1 MPDIV
6 TLTMNPALDIST
18 STEFVRPTNKLRCA
32 APRYDPGGGGINV
45 ARVIH
50 RLGGAVLAV
59 FPAGGPPGLALEE
72 LLIRNGVPHRC
83 IPIEGITR
91 ENFAIDDRRTGQQ
104 YRFVLPGPK
113 LTEDDQ
119 QRCLTRLADAASG
132 ARFLVV
138 SGSLP
143 PGVPTDFYLQVA
155 QVARRIGARLVL
167 DTSGTAL
174 RQHYG
179 AHLVKPSL
187 RELQDCVG
195 RELRTEND
203 QAAAARELIDAGVS
217 DVVIVSL
224 GARGAL
230 AVSADGAELH
240 PPIEVPARS
249 TCGAGDSMVA
259 GITLALTQG
268 LSLQDA
274 VRRGNAAGAAT
285 VMAPG
290 TELCLAEDVDRLYRT
305 LVERAPGTAATTDA
319 GPG

>member
-18 STEFVRPTNKLRCA
+18 STASVHPTNKLRCA
-32 APRYDPGGGGINV
+32 EPRYDPGGGGINV

-50 RLGGAVLAV
+50 RLGGAVLAI

-72 LLIRNGVPHRC
+72 LLIRSGVPHRC
-83 IPIEGITR
+83 IPVDGITR
-91 ENFAIDDRRTGQQ
+91 ENFAVDDQRTGQQ
-104 YRFVLPGPK
+104 YRFILPGPK
-113 LTEDDQ
+113 LTEADQ
-119 QRCLTRLADAASG
+119 QRCLARLADAASG

-143 PGVPTDFYLQVA
+143 PGVPTDFYLR
-155 QVARRIGARLVL
+155 VARTAERIGTRLVL

-174 RQHYG
+174 RQRYG
-179 AHLVKPSL
+179 AYLVKPSL

-195 RELRTEND
+195 RELRTEIE
-203 QAAAARELIDAGVS
+203 QVAAARELIGAGVS

-230 AVSADGAELH
+230 AVSADGSELH
-240 PPIEVPARS
+240 PPIDVPIRS
-249 TCGAGDSMVA
+249 ACGAGDSMVA
-259 GITLALTQG
+259 GVTLALTQG
-268 LSLQDA
+268 MSLQDA

-290 TELCLAEDVDRLYRT
+290 TELCHAEEVDRLYRT
-305 LVERAPGTAATTDA
+305 LVEA
-319 GPG
+319 GPGTTVPDVGSG